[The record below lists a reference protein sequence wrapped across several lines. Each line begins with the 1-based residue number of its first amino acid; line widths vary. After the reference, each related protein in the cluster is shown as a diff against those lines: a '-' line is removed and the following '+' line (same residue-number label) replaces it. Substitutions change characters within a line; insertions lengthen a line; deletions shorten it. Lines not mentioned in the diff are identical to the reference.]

1 MSAVKQRSGRG
12 DAQDAARDSQA
23 RPGRVKRR
31 RTRGERNR
39 TKFGPGLP
47 SSTRRQGPRPP
58 WGGVPPLPR
67 PAPPQHSPLPPP
79 RPVIITQQ
87 RLSRPRGLLGRGVT
101 SGDIQRL
108 LGGGQGG
115 APPPPEGPGVP
126 AGSPLPEL
134 GLGRDGRPST
144 PRPQVPRGPGGE
156 DGGSSSPPRTPP
168 REVPGRFG
176 ALLPAPAELWGRA
189 LAEER
194 RRAVLAALLERHR
207 ALPDLAALLPPRAV
221 GLPPPVSPPASP
233 PSPGL
238 CTPEMEPLSQPLRP
252 PAPLQAVTQAPTSPS
267 MFPPPDFSPE
277 IRKRQSC
284 FPWMVED
291 EDEAHSEKPAM
302 QFCVRTPSPPLFRAR
317 HPAPSPATYLPA
329 GRCTPEPELLPQPMQ
344 SRNPAPQHRWRRVSP
359 PAVNQTPSPPA
370 VPLPPVFG
378 AKRKEKQSWLPWMS
392 EDEDDT
398 YPEDP
403 APLFCVR
410 TPSPPLFEGLP
421 QPHIPLGE
429 PGCTCRAT
437 WGPRVEDKAEGHGQ
451 IHWRSRV
458 PQHHRV
464 LEHPMSGTHAPH
476 HPCWRH
482 RDRRTPPALYRGTCP
497 CAPSPSHH
505 PCKHSPCPHSRPR
518 HATSFPT
525 CRCSPP
531 ESHRPR
537 GWRGLPEPRQRGWHL
552 SFCPH
557 ATVPH
562 SAGDRDSSPN
572 VWLFPCLY

>member
-1 MSAVKQRSGRG
+1 MSAMSHGSGRG
-12 DAQDAARDSQA
+12 DARGAARDAQA
-23 RPGRVKRR
+23 PPGRVKRR

-39 TKFGPGLP
+39 TKFGRCLP

-58 WGGVPPLPR
+58 WGGVPPLR
-67 PAPPQHSPLPPP
+67 AAPPQPSPLPPP

-108 LGGGQGG
+108 LGGGQGAG
-115 APPPPEGPGVP
+115 PPPAEGLGWP
-126 AGSPLPEL
+126 AGSPLPAQ
-134 GLGRDGRPST
+134 GLGRDGRGSP
-144 PRPQVPRGPGGE
+144 PQPQVPRGPGRE
-156 DGGSSSPPRTPP
+156 DGGSAPRTGTPP
-168 REVPGRFG
+168 QEVAGRLR

-194 RRAVLAALLERHR
+194 RRAVLAALLERHC
-207 ALPDLAALLPPRAV
+207 ALPDLAALLPPRGVGAAGGLSH
-221 GLPPPVSPPASP
+221 GLPPPGPPPASP

-238 CTPEMEPLSQPLRP
+238 STPEMEPLPQAVRSKDPAAHRSHP
-252 PAPLQAVTQAPTSPS
+252 PAPLQAVTQ
-267 MFPPPDFSPE
+267 
-277 IRKRQSC
+277 SC
-284 FPWMVED
+284 FPWMMED

-317 HPAPSPATYLPA
+317 HPAPSPASYLPA
-329 GRCTPEPELLPQPMQ
+329 GRCTPEPELLPQPTT
-344 SRNPAPQHRWRRVSP
+344 SKNPAPQHRWHRVSP
-359 PAVNQTPSPPA
+359 QAVDQTPSPPA

-378 AKRKEKQSWLPWMS
+378 AKRKERQSWLPWMS

-398 YPEDP
+398 HPEDP
-403 APLFCVR
+403 APLFCAR

-429 PGCTCRAT
+429 PGCTCRAA

-451 IHWRSRV
+451 IYWRSRV
-458 PQHHRV
+458 PQHRQV

-476 HPCWRH
+476 HPCWCH
-482 RDRRTPPALYRGTCP
+482 RDQRTPPTLYRGTCP

-525 CRCSPP
+525 CRCSPR

-537 GWRGLPEPRQRGWHL
+537 GWRGPLEPRQRGWHL

-562 SAGDRDSSPN
+562 NVRERDSSPN